1 MSDRIDKLGMPKWG
15 LSMTEGTVVAWLV
28 EEGAELAVGDEV
40 AEVETEKINGVV
52 ESPAPGV
59 LRRRVAGVG
68 AVVPV
73 GGLLGV
79 IADAA
84 VPDADI
90 DSFVEEF
97 QASFVPEEAEEE
109 AGPAP
114 ETVAVEAGNLRF
126 MRQGEGGE
134 PLLLLH
140 GFGGDLN
147 NWLFTAPALAGEHV
161 VYALDLP
168 GHGGSSKDVGAGDLD
183 FLARAVGQFM
193 DSQELERAHLAGHS
207 LGGLV
212 AGSLALSAPDRVGSL
227 ALVAAVMASLLGGA
241 RGRRRPMLI
250 GAGLALVASAGLGD
264 EINREYIE
272 GFIAAERRRELK
284 PVLELLFADPG
295 LVTRQLVDDVL
306 KYKRIDGVDEALRAI
321 ASGAF
326 GEGGQRVVIADHLAE
341 LDVPV
346 LVVWGR
352 EDRIIPA
359 AHAERAPEGA
369 QVHVLDGR
377 GHSPHMEAAGDF
389 NRIMERFLATA
400 GAPAGS

>member
-1 MSDRIDKLGMPKWG
+1 VSDRIDKLGMPKWG

-40 AEVETEKINGVV
+40 AEVETQKINGVV
-52 ESPAPGV
+52 ESPAAGV

-212 AGSLALSAPDRVGSL
+212 AGSLALSAPERVGS
-227 ALVAAVMASLLGGA
+227 
-241 RGRRRPMLI
+241 
-250 GAGLALVASAGLGD
+250 LALVASAGLGD

-359 AHAERAPEGA
+359 AYAERAPEGA
-369 QVHVLDGR
+369 QVHVLDGQ

>member
-1 MSDRIDKLGMPKWG
+1 VSDRIDKLGMPKWG
-15 LSMTEGTVVAWLV
+15 LSMTEGTLVSWLV
-28 EEGAELAVGDEV
+28 EEGTELAVGDEV

-52 ESPAPGV
+52 ESPAAGI
-59 LRRRVAGVG
+59 LRRRVAAAGDVI
-68 AVVPV
+68 PV

-79 IADAA
+79 IADPA
-84 VPDADI
+84 VSDADI
-90 DSFVEEF
+90 ERFVEEF

-109 AGPAP
+109 AGPTP
-114 ETVAVEAGNLRF
+114 ETVAVEAGRLRF
-126 MRQGEGGE
+126 LRQGEEGE
-134 PLLLLH
+134 PLVLLH

-161 VYALDLP
+161 VYAVDLP
-168 GHGGSSKDVGAGDLD
+168 GHGGSSKEVGAGDLG
-183 FLARAVGQFM
+183 FLVGAVRQFLDAQGM
-193 DSQELERAHLAGHS
+193 ERAHLVGHS

-212 AGSLALSAPDRVGSL
+212 AASVALEAPGRVASL
-227 ALVAAVMASLLGGA
+227 ALVS
-241 RGRRRPMLI
+241 
-250 GAGLALVASAGLGD
+250 SAGLGE

-284 PVLELLFADPG
+284 PALELLFADSG

-306 KYKRIDGVDEALRAI
+306 KYKRIDGVDQALRAI
-321 ASGAF
+321 AGNAF
-326 GEGGQRVVIADHLAE
+326 GEGRQRVVIADRLAE
-341 LDVPV
+341 LGIPL

-369 QVHVLDGR
+369 QVHVLDGQ

-389 NRIMERFLATA
+389 NRIMEGFLAAA
-400 GAPAGS
+400 GAPAKP

>member
-1 MSDRIDKLGMPKWG
+1 VSDRIEKLGMPKWG
-15 LSMTEGTVVAWLV
+15 LSMTEGTVLAWLV
-28 EEGAELAVGDEV
+28 EEDAEVAVGDDV

-52 ESPAPGV
+52 ESPAAGI
-59 LRRRVAGVG
+59 LRRRVAAAGDVI
-68 AVVPV
+68 PV

-79 IADAA
+79 IADAS

-90 DSFVEEF
+90 DSFIEEF

-114 ETVAVEAGNLRF
+114 ETVAVESGKLRF
-126 MRQGEGGE
+126 MRHGEGGE
-134 PLLLLH
+134 PLVLLH

-147 NWLFTAPALAGEHV
+147 NWLFTAPALAGEYV
-161 VYALDLP
+161 VYALNLP
-168 GHGGSSKDVGAGDLD
+168 GHGGSSKDVASGELD
-183 FLARAVGQFM
+183 FLVGAVEQFL
-193 DSQELERAHLAGHS
+193 DFQELERVHLVGHS

-212 AGSLALSAPDRVGSL
+212 AASVALAAPARVS
-227 ALVAAVMASLLGGA
+227 S
-241 RGRRRPMLI
+241 
-250 GAGLALVASAGLGD
+250 LALVASAGLG
-264 EINREYIE
+264 EKINRDYID

-295 LVTRQLVDDVL
+295 LVTRQLVDEVL

-321 ASGAF
+321 AAGAF
-326 GEGGQRVVIADHLAE
+326 AEGRQRVVIADRLGD

-359 AHAERAPEGA
+359 AHAEGSPEGA

-389 NRIMERFLATA
+389 NRILEGFLTAA
-400 GAPAGS
+400 GARAGS

>member
-52 ESPAPGV
+52 ESPAAGV

-212 AGSLALSAPDRVGSL
+212 AGSLALSAPERVGS
-227 ALVAAVMASLLGGA
+227 
-241 RGRRRPMLI
+241 
-250 GAGLALVASAGLGD
+250 LALVASAGLGD

-369 QVHVLDGR
+369 QVHVLDGQ

>member
-1 MSDRIDKLGMPKWG
+1 VSDRIEKLGMPKWG
-15 LSMTEGTVVAWLV
+15 LSMTEGTVLAWRV

-52 ESPAPGV
+52 EAPAAGI
-59 LRRRVAGVG
+59 LRRRVAAVG
-68 AVVPV
+68 DVIPV

-79 IADAA
+79 MADAA
-84 VPDADI
+84 VPDGDI
-90 DSFVEEF
+90 DRFVEEF

-114 ETVAVEAGNLRF
+114 ESVAVEAGNLRF
-126 MRQGEGGE
+126 MRQGEDGE

-147 NWLFTAPALAGEHV
+147 NWLFTAPALAGQHV

-183 FLARAVGQFM
+183 YLVGAVEQFL
-193 DSQELERAHLAGHS
+193 DSQRLRRVHVAGHS
-207 LGGLV
+207 LGGRV
-212 AGSLALSAPDRVGSL
+212 AASLALAAPERVGSL
-227 ALVAAVMASLLGGA
+227 T
-241 RGRRRPMLI
+241 
-250 GAGLALVASAGLGD
+250 LVASTGLGE
-264 EINREYIE
+264 EINREYID

-321 ASGAF
+321 ATRAI
-326 GEGGQRVVIADHLAE
+326 GERGQRVLIADRLAE

-369 QVHVLDGR
+369 LVHVLDGQ
-377 GHSPHMEAAGDF
+377 GPSPHMEAAGDV
-389 NRIMERFLATA
+389 NRILAGFLD
-400 GAPAGS
+400 

>member
-1 MSDRIDKLGMPKWG
+1 
-15 LSMTEGTVVAWLV
+15 MTEGTVVAWLV

-212 AGSLALSAPDRVGSL
+212 AGSLALSAPERVGS
-227 ALVAAVMASLLGGA
+227 
-241 RGRRRPMLI
+241 
-250 GAGLALVASAGLGD
+250 LALVASAGLGD

-369 QVHVLDGR
+369 QVHVLDGQ

>member
-1 MSDRIDKLGMPKWG
+1 MSDRIEKLGMPKWG
-15 LSMTEGTVVAWLV
+15 LSMTEGTVIAWLV

-52 ESPAPGV
+52 ESPTAGL
-59 LRRRVAGVG
+59 LRRRVAAVG
-68 AVVPV
+68 DVVPV

-79 IADAA
+79 VADAA
-84 VPDADI
+84 VPDGDI
-90 DSFVEEF
+90 DRFVEEF

-126 MRQGEGGE
+126 MRQGEDGE
-134 PLLLLH
+134 PLVLLH

-147 NWLFTAPALAGEHV
+147 NWLFTAPALSGQHV

-168 GHGGSSKDVGAGDLD
+168 GHGGSTKDVGSGDLD
-183 FLARAVGQFM
+183 FLAGAVEQFL
-193 DSQELERAHLAGHS
+193 DSQELGRVHLAGHS

-212 AGSLALSAPDRVGSL
+212 AASVALGAPERVGS
-227 ALVAAVMASLLGGA
+227 
-241 RGRRRPMLI
+241 
-250 GAGLALVASAGLGD
+250 LALVASAGLGE

-321 ASGAF
+321 AGKLF
-326 GEGGQRVVIADHLAE
+326 GQGGQRVVIAGRLPE
-341 LDVPV
+341 LEVPL

-359 AHAERAPEGA
+359 AHTERAPEGA
-369 QVHVLDGR
+369 EVHVLDGQ

-389 NRIMERFLATA
+389 NRIVEGFLATA
-400 GAPAGS
+400 EARTGP

>member
-52 ESPAPGV
+52 ESPAAGV

-212 AGSLALSAPDRVGSL
+212 AGSLALSAPERVGS
-227 ALVAAVMASLLGGA
+227 
-241 RGRRRPMLI
+241 
-250 GAGLALVASAGLGD
+250 LALVASAGLGD

-326 GEGGQRVVIADHLAE
+326 GEGGQRVVIAEHLAE

-359 AHAERAPEGA
+359 AYAERAPEGA
-369 QVHVLDGR
+369 QVHVLDGK

>member
-1 MSDRIDKLGMPKWG
+1 VSDRIDKLGMPKWG

-212 AGSLALSAPDRVGSL
+212 AGSLALSAPERVGS
-227 ALVAAVMASLLGGA
+227 
-241 RGRRRPMLI
+241 
-250 GAGLALVASAGLGD
+250 LALVASAGLGD

-326 GEGGQRVVIADHLAE
+326 GEGGQRVVIAEHLAE

-359 AHAERAPEGA
+359 AYAERAPEGA
-369 QVHVLDGR
+369 QVHVLDGK

>member
-1 MSDRIDKLGMPKWG
+1 MSDAIQKLGMPKWG
-15 LSMTEGTVVAWLV
+15 LSMTEGRLVEWLV
-28 EEGAELAVGDEV
+28 EEGAELAVGDDV

-52 ESPAPGV
+52 ESPAAGN
-59 LRRRVAGVG
+59 LRRRVAAAGEVI
-68 AVVPV
+68 PV

-79 IADAA
+79 IADSS

-90 DSFVEEF
+90 DRFVEEF
-97 QASFVPEEAEEE
+97 QAIFVPEEAEEE

-114 ETVAVEAGNLRF
+114 ETVEVEAGRLRF
-126 MRQGEGGE
+126 LRQGEDGE
-134 PLLLLH
+134 PLVLLH

-147 NWLFTAPALAGEHV
+147 NWLFTMPALAEKYL

-168 GHGGSSKDVGAGDLD
+168 GHGESSKDVGQGDLD
-183 FLARAVGQFM
+183 FLAGAVRQFL
-193 DSQELERAHLAGHS
+193 DAQELQRVHLVGHS

-212 AGSLALSAPDRVGSL
+212 AASVALAAPERVTSL
-227 ALVAAVMASLLGGA
+227 ALVASC
-241 RGRRRPMLI
+241 
-250 GAGLALVASAGLGD
+250 GLGE
-264 EINREYIE
+264 EINAEYIR
-272 GFIAAERRRELK
+272 GFIDAERRRELK

-306 KYKRIDGVDEALRAI
+306 KYKRLDGVDQALRAI
-321 ASGAF
+321 AAAAYP
-326 GEGGQRVVIADHLAE
+326 EGRQGRVISDRLAE

-352 EDRIIPA
+352 EDRVIPA

-369 QVHVLDGR
+369 QVHVLDGW

-389 NRIMERFLATA
+389 NRIVEQFLAGV
-400 GAPAGS
+400 GAPARP

>member
-52 ESPAPGV
+52 ESPAAGV

-126 MRQGEGGE
+126 QRQGEGGE

-212 AGSLALSAPDRVGSL
+212 AGSLALSAPERVGS
-227 ALVAAVMASLLGGA
+227 
-241 RGRRRPMLI
+241 
-250 GAGLALVASAGLGD
+250 LALVASAGLGD

-326 GEGGQRVVIADHLAE
+326 GEGGQRVVIAEHLAE

-359 AHAERAPEGA
+359 AYAERAPEGA
-369 QVHVLDGR
+369 QVHVLDGK

>member
-1 MSDRIDKLGMPKWG
+1 VSDRIDKLGMPKWG

-52 ESPAPGV
+52 ESPAAGV

-126 MRQGEGGE
+126 QRQGEGGE

-212 AGSLALSAPDRVGSL
+212 AGSLALSAPERVGS
-227 ALVAAVMASLLGGA
+227 
-241 RGRRRPMLI
+241 
-250 GAGLALVASAGLGD
+250 LALVASAGLGD

-359 AHAERAPEGA
+359 AYAERAPEGA
-369 QVHVLDGR
+369 QVHVLDGQ